1 MEEQLSMQTRR
12 VSPQTWS
19 KKRWYLLALAGIA
32 LLSFW
37 LNFYAVGQLGYGNA
51 YYAAA
56 IRSMTQN
63 WHNFFYVSF
72 DPAGIVSVDKPPVGL
87 WVQALFVM
95 MYVLTAKRFGR
106 PAGLISALVFACG
119 DACRCGRFT

>member
-1 MEEQLSMQTRR
+1 
-12 VSPQTWS
+12 
-19 KKRWYLLALAGIA
+19 
-32 LLSFW
+32 
-37 LNFYAVGQLGYGNA
+37 
-51 YYAAA
+51 
-56 IRSMTQN
+56 MTQN

-106 PAGLISALVFACG
+106 PAGLISALVFVC
-119 DACRCGRFT
+119 